1 MMDAELPTHLLYML
15 VFGSLVVGAV
25 AALFVELGV
34 RGGKRRHGLI
44 FWSVVA
50 GLVGALFFV
59 INVANVLT
67 ETSGPGAG

>member
-15 VFGSLVVGAV
+15 VFGGLVLAAA

-34 RGGKRRHGLI
+34 RGGKRRRGLI
-44 FWSVVA
+44 FWSVVG
-50 GLVGALFFV
+50 GLIGALFFV

-67 ETSGPGAG
+67 ETAGPGAG

>member
-15 VFGSLVVGAV
+15 VFGGLLVCAV
-25 AALFVELGV
+25 AALIVELGV
-34 RGGKRRHGLI
+34 RGGKRRGGLI

-67 ETSGPGAG
+67 ETSSQGAG